1 MTSPPSGASHTPW
14 RRKLAWALRR
24 SAKAKS
30 ASRKSALG
38 AFFSKEGVKDESRHE
53 ADLSASLERAGQ
65 QVPVTVLVG
74 SGPENWILVDGHR
87 RVRALKREAPG

>member
-38 AFFSKEGVKDESRHE
+38 AYLSEEGVKDESGGQVKVE
-53 ADLSASLERAGQ
+53 SLLRSPPIDWQ
-65 QVPVTVLVG
+65 
-74 SGPENWILVDGHR
+74 I
-87 RVRALKREAPG
+87 